1 MTNNKIDKLQNIIK
15 IQFKDQEILKQSL
28 IHKSF
33 SNKINNEKLE
43 FLGDRVL
50 GLILSKKLLEIYPN
64 DKEGI
69 IDKKFANLVNKKTC
83 LAIGQNINLKEF
95 MILGSSHKGHS
106 RSDEKII
113 SDCLEALIGAVFIDR
128 GLDISEQFILKQWNE
143 YLKKSDITK
152 IDSKT
157 KLQEFCLKKFKEL
170 PKYKSFKESGPQH
183 SPIFKVE
190 VKIPNSKTI
199 NATGSS
205 KQKAQQN
212 AAFKLIKDLKI

>member
-33 SNKINNEKLE
+33 SSKKNNEKLE

-50 GLILSKKLLEIYPN
+50 GLILSKKLLEVFPN

-95 MILGSSHKGHS
+95 MILGGSYKGHS
-106 RSDEKII
+106 RADEKII

-128 GLDISEQFILKQWNE
+128 GLEISEQFVLKLWNE

-157 KLQEFCLKKFKEL
+157 RLQEFCLKKFKEL
-170 PKYKSFKESGPQH
+170 PKYKSLKESGPQH
-183 SPIFKVE
+183 SPVFKVE

-199 NATGSS
+199 HATGSS

-212 AAFKLIKDLKI
+212 AALKLIKDLKI

>member
-1 MTNNKIDKLQNIIK
+1 MTNSKIDKLQNIIK

-33 SNKINNEKLE
+33 SSKKNNEKLE

-50 GLILSKKLLEIYPN
+50 GLILSKKLLEIFPN

-95 MILGSSHKGHS
+95 MILGGSYKGHS

-128 GLDISEQFILKQWNE
+128 GLEISEQFILNLWNE

-199 NATGSS
+199 NATGGS

>member
-205 KQKAQQN
+205 KQTAQQN

>member
-128 GLDISEQFILKQWNE
+128 GLEISEQFVLKQWNE

-212 AAFKLIKDLKI
+212 AAFKLVKDLKI